1 MKWLKLIWKDN
12 VISGIIV
19 AVITAGTGAWF
30 WEYVKRAMITVG
42 GWASYKVTLPVWAVF
57 IISLILLSL
66 IPVLMLYAKSKVGG
80 DSVEPKFFKYTKDN
94 IFGINV
100 TWRWSRNFGSY
111 ECYVS
116 NLNKRCPKCHAILDE
131 NDYSYPTIS
140 CITDWCGWQPEEKY
154 AGLHSSELQQKIY
167 TEIDRRVHSGEY
179 KLR

>member
-1 MKWLKLIWKDN
+1 MMSLWDALRMN
-12 VISGIIV
+12 MMISYQELV
-19 AVITAGTGAWF
+19 RTF
-30 WEYVKRAMITVG
+30 
-42 GWASYKVTLPVWAVF
+42 P
-57 IISLILLSL
+57 
-66 IPVLMLYAKSKVGG
+66 
-80 DSVEPKFFKYTKDN
+80 
-94 IFGINV
+94 
-100 TWRWSRNFGSY
+100 RNFGSY